1 MMMIDAHALY
11 RAVFTEYPDVL
22 DVRQV
27 SKLLGISTKTVYHL
41 LHNGSITS
49 LKVGREFRIP
59 KVNVMKYV
67 KIFDSPLCEQ
77 TTA

>member
-1 MMMIDAHALY
+1 MIMDAKALY
-11 RAVFTEYPDVL
+11 RAVFTEYPDVM
-22 DVRQV
+22 DVKQV
-27 SKLLGISTKTVYHL
+27 SELLGVSTKTVYHL
-41 LHNGSITS
+41 LNTGSIAS
-49 LKVGREFRIP
+49 LKVGRVFRIP